1 MRTKKMN
8 KQSSAQKTGK
18 RRWLLKLGMLILL
31 VGGIYF
37 GGRYVFNVVSH
48 TMFPVKEIVFSGNKH
63 LTDNELK
70 AIMGLKENEGL
81 IGISS
86 RDLSAKLLKSA
97 WVRSVSFRKDFPH
110 RLLVRIEESAPYAL
124 LEMNGRTFFV
134 DDRGNLLEEIKGDS
148 VPFLPV
154 ISGDPFKNSDTFSEA
169 LNLVKAMKGK
179 GFINM
184 KGRVE
189 VIMPKGAGPEDIS
202 MQVDGTLVKVGYG
215 EYEEKLGRLIELE
228 DEIRKRGIPVDYIDL
243 RFANRVVVKPI
254 SEVIR

>member
-1 MRTKKMN
+1 MRLTETAGQRYENKKIN

-18 RRWLLKLGMLILL
+18 RRWPLKLGMLILL

-48 TMFPVKEIVFSGNKH
+48 TMFPVKEIIFSGNKH

-134 DDRGNLLEEIKGDS
+134 DDRGNLLEEIKGGS

-154 ISGDPFKNSDTFSEA
+154 ISGDP
-169 LNLVKAMKGK
+169 L
-179 GFINM
+179 
-184 KGRVE
+184 
-189 VIMPKGAGPEDIS
+189 
-202 MQVDGTLVKVGYG
+202 
-215 EYEEKLGRLIELE
+215 
-228 DEIRKRGIPVDYIDL
+228 
-243 RFANRVVVKPI
+243 
-254 SEVIR
+254 